1 MENSVCDLTQHFLL
15 CGLKLNLCE
24 YTFHLLQN
32 FKRIDE
38 NTFLNYDS
46 VDMQVKLLLDIK
58 HLALKPQQSIKNKT
72 CSRENHLGEEMKY
85 QTETINI

>member
-15 CGLKLNLCE
+15 CGLKLNLGE

-32 FKRIDE
+32 FKRTVE
-38 NTFLNYDS
+38 NTFLNSDS
-46 VDMQVKLLLDIK
+46 VDMQVKLHIK
-58 HLALKPQQSIKNKT
+58 HLALKAQQSIKNKS
-72 CSRENHLGEEMKY
+72 CSRANHLGEEMNY